1 MATVKVEGISKVYD
15 TPNGKETAVDGV
27 SFEVNDDEFLTLVGP
42 SGCGKTTTMRC
53 IAGLESP
60 TNGDIFLDGE
70 KITDQPPNKR
80 DIAMMFQS
88 IALYPHM
95 TVRENIGYPLKVDHV
110 PKEDRR
116 EPVEE
121 AASTMQITDMLDK
134 YPGDLSGGQ
143 QQRVALA
150 RTIVQEPKAFLM
162 DEPLS
167 DLDAKL
173 KVETRKEIQK
183 VDKEMGKP
191 VFYVTHDQEE
201 AMTLSDRIAI
211 MNDGRVEQIGTP
223 KEVFHRPNS
232 IFIGQ
237 FIGNYSMN
245 TLNLQVTSV
254 GNDYVSVT
262 DGKNRIELPVEETGS
277 LKSEREVVL
286 GFRPENTTVYD
297 TPGEGEFDGK
307 VILTE
312 TFGERTVVT
321 IELDQGGTID
331 AVIDSDRALSADSRV
346 SISLDKDRAHLF
358 DSDSGDIIVHTGNMN
373 QIDSLEGGSSASTR
387 V

>member
-1 MATVKVEGISKVYD
+1 MATVKVDDISKVYD

-27 SFEVNDDEFLTLVGP
+27 SFEVDDDEFLTLVGP

-60 TNGDIFLDGE
+60 TNGDIFLDGK

-95 TVRENIGYPLKVDHV
+95 TVRENIGYPLKVNHV
-110 PKEDRR
+110 PKEDRQG
-116 EPVEE
+116 PVEE
-121 AASTMQITDMLDK
+121 AANTMQITDMLDK

-211 MNDGRVEQIGTP
+211 MNDGRVEQVGTP

-245 TLNLQVTSV
+245 TLDLQIDSV

-262 DGKNRIELPVEETGS
+262 NGKNRIELPVEETGS
-277 LKSEREVVL
+277 LKSERGVVL
-286 GFRPENTTVYD
+286 GFRPENTTVYE

-331 AVIDSDRALSADSRV
+331 AVIDSDRVLSSDSRV

-358 DSDSGDIIVHTGNMN
+358 DSDSGNIIVHTGNIS
-373 QIDSLEGGSSASTR
+373 QIDSFEEGTSASIR
-387 V
+387 A

>member
-1 MATVKVEGISKVYD
+1 MATVKVDAISKVYD

-27 SFEVNDDEFLTLVGP
+27 SFEVDDDEFLTLVGP

-116 EPVEE
+116 EPVDE
-121 AASTMQITDMLDK
+121 AASIMQITDMLDK

-150 RTIVQEPKAFLM
+150 RTIVQKPKAFLM

-223 KEVFHRPNS
+223 KEVFHQPNS
-232 IFIGQ
+232 VFVGQ

-245 TLNLQVTSV
+245 MLDLHVNSVT
-254 GNDYVSVT
+254 NDSVSVT
-262 DGKNRIELPVEETGS
+262 NGKNRIKLPVGDPGS
-277 LKSEREVVL
+277 LQSENGVVL
-286 GFRPENTTVYD
+286 GFRPENTTVHENLD
-297 TPGEGEFDGK
+297 EGDFNGT
-307 VILTE
+307 VTLTE

-321 IELDQGGTID
+321 IDLDQGGTID
-331 AVIDSDRALSADSRV
+331 AVVDSDRVLSADSRV
-346 SISLDKDRAHLF
+346 SISFNKDRAHLF
-358 DSDSGDIIVHTGNMN
+358 DSDSGDVIVHTGTRK
-373 QIDSLEGGSSASTR
+373 QLGSIEKEEGTSAK